1 MDATPSLDELTRRLS
16 AMEAKADHA
25 EAYAVRQLIAQDYP
39 TSEAATCARYK
50 MGLDRLFRARDLAQ
64 AAQLFEEAAGDG
76 HPFWSAAA
84 RTSLGLCLVRMGR
97 AQKGMLEL
105 RKVGFAPEPSQ
116 HSAAALGFMEAICM
130 EGGQVDEGLRL
141 RKERIRQLEFLVAR
155 GDSAPPEEVGLHL
168 YQLATA
174 LRDQG
179 ETERARQVLSQGV
192 EMGAGRLGDGLFTML
207 SEAAAQTPA

>member
-1 MDATPSLDELTRRLS
+1 MDPTPSLDELTRRLS
-16 AMEAKADHA
+16 AVEAEANHA

-50 MGLDRLFRARDLAQ
+50 MGLDRLFRGRDLAE

-76 HPFWSAAA
+76 HAFWSAAA

-116 HSAAALGFMEAICM
+116 HSAAALGFMEAICL
-130 EGGQVDEGLRL
+130 EGGQDEEALRV
-141 RKERIRQLEFLVAR
+141 RKERIRQLEVLVAR
-155 GDSAPPEEVGLHL
+155 GDSAPAGEVGLHL
-168 YQLATA
+168 YQLAMA

-179 ETERARQVLSQGV
+179 EMARAREVLAQGI
-192 EMGAGRLGDGLFTML
+192 ELGATRLGDGLFTML
-207 SEAAAQTPA
+207 SEAAADTPA